1 MTRGA
6 LKAGEP
12 ACSNDIWFRPL
23 TFHRHLKGDGTLHHS
38 ALKGNAIAAPKN
50 ADSPWQR
57 ELSGRLASQAG
68 TAEDVRKDGEKRVHE
83 LQLMAI
89 EREKVKENPR
99 TDPGKDFVFKG
110 IIYGIVESIRKTKF
124 TKADVIF
131 SPTKEDSAHSDIV
144 FFTNDVQQDG
154 SIGFLDDLVSF
165 FQVVPPNELEKVFD
179 S

>member
-1 MTRGA
+1 MTRVA

-38 ALKGNAIAAPKN
+38 ALKRNAIAAPKN

-68 TAEDVRKDGEKRVHE
+68 TAENVRNDGENRVRE
-83 LQLMAI
+83 LQLRAI
-89 EREKVKENPR
+89 EREKLKDNPR

-110 IIYGIVESIRKTKF
+110 AIYETVDNIRKTKF

-131 SPTKEDSAHSDIV
+131 SPTAEDSAHSDIV
-144 FFTNDVQQDG
+144 FFTNDVQQNG

-165 FQVVPPNELEKVFD
+165 FQVAPPNEMEKLFD